1 VSSAD
6 TGFSPLDAELGLLPN
21 QRFTPRVAEITAR
34 LGAAV
39 DFAEA
44 AALLRLVLGV
54 EVSEITPRRQAYA
67 AGTAAL
73 AVDEAA
79 LQRVEEGL
87 PAAPDPPERLQ
98 VSLDATKVPLVG
110 GAWTDV
116 KLAAF
121 AALVPGAAA
130 EDGRPTLEAVR
141 LSYAAR
147 WEPTASFGR
156 TVTLEAQRRGVDEA
170 GTLVSPNDGAEWIQG
185 VLDLVAPRAV
195 RILDEP
201 HAAEH
206 LGAIAGLV
214 HGEGTPEAASWVA
227 SQRARLL
234 EEGPAAVLAELAR
247 CRGQGPRPGTPPDA
261 AGLDPAERLAREV
274 RYFEQRADQLR
285 YVDFRR
291 AGYPIG
297 SGIVESG
304 HKVVIGR
311 RFKGAGHHWAP
322 AHLNPLLV
330 LRTSICNDRW
340 AETWPAI
347 WAEQQRWVAAARRRA
362 HQGRQAARAAPAPPP
377 APAAPAPRPKLVV
390 DGRPTAAH
398 PWRRFS
404 LQPSRRLAG

>member
-1 VSSAD
+1 M
-6 TGFSPLDAELGLLPN
+6 
-21 QRFTPRVAEITAR
+21 AEITAR

-67 AGTAAL
+67 AGMAAL
-73 AVDEAA
+73 AVDETA
-79 LQRVEEGL
+79 LQRVEEVL

-121 AALVPGAAA
+121 AELVPGAAA
-130 EDGRPTLEAVR
+130 EDGRPTLEAVQ

-147 WEPTASFGR
+147 WEPTATFGR

-206 LGAIAGLV
+206 LGAVAGLV
-214 HGEGTPEAASWVA
+214 HGEGTPEASSWVA
-227 SQRARLL
+227 TQRARLL

-340 AETWPAI
+340 AETWPAS
-347 WAEQQRWVAAARRRA
+347 WAEQQRRVAAARRRA

-404 LQPSRRLAG
+404 LQPAPRRAG